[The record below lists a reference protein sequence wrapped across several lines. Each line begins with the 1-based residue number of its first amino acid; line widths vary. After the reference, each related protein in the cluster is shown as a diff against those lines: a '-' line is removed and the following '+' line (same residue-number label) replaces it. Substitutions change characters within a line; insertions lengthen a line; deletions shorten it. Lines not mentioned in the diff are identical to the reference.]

1 MRAVLAAA
9 VLSAATVGAH
19 AASFDCSR
27 ASSTVEHQVC
37 EDPTLSAADESM
49 SESFRA
55 LREKDPVLVA
65 DQSEWLAERD
75 RCSTVECL
83 SAAYLARIDQLDARR
98 RTAATPTPLP
108 AETAPPAPD
117 SPVASTAGHKAAPAS
132 DTPTASTN
140 QKPPAGGSAAP
151 KPKTP
156 SKPQSLE
163 ERAQSEAFQLV
174 VLGIVLFLLTMLVL
188 GANHR
193 VVIYYDLMDFTWSFS
208 WVLSLAVAIF
218 VGGALLHKDGSSD
231 PTLTGMIV
239 ISLGTITAIF
249 SFIKVFWNSVKYN
262 RSLPTGLIVG
272 LFKIIFGVTFL
283 LFLALASQT
292 DQRQRRRRT
301 NWVVAAV
308 SAFLVVVLYRSAI
321 NGPEVYA
328 RRGWP
333 PPA

>member
-1 MRAVLAAA
+1 MIRAVLAVA
-9 VLSAATVGAH
+9 LFSAAALPAAH
-19 AASFDCSR
+19 AASFDCAR
-27 ASSTVEHQVC
+27 ASTPIEHQVC

-49 SESFRA
+49 AESFRA
-55 LREKDPVLVA
+55 LRDKDPVLVA

-75 RCSTVECL
+75 QCATVECL

-98 RTAATPTPLP
+98 RQAAPAPLPAEAPPTPAPPVPAINPKPAPAKDLTAATPAGQNSPPSDP
-108 AETAPPAPD
+108 AAQQA
-117 SPVASTAGHKAAPAS
+117 
-132 DTPTASTN
+132 
-140 QKPPAGGSAAP
+140 
-151 KPKTP
+151 KTP
-156 SKPQSLE
+156 SKPRSLE
-163 ERAQSEAFQLV
+163 ERAQSEAFQLIL
-174 VLGIVLFLLTMLVL
+174 LGVVLFLLTILIL

-193 VVIYYDLMDFTWSFS
+193 VVIYYDLMDFSWSFL
-208 WVLSLAVAIF
+208 WIISLFVAIF
-218 VGGALLHKDGSSD
+218 VGGALLYKEGSPD

-239 ISLGTITAIF
+239 IGLGTVTAIF

-262 RSLPTGLIVG
+262 QSLPTGLIVG
-272 LFKIIFGVTFL
+272 LFKIIFGVTFV

-292 DQRQRRRRT
+292 DQQQRRRRT
-301 NWVVAAV
+301 NWVVAAI